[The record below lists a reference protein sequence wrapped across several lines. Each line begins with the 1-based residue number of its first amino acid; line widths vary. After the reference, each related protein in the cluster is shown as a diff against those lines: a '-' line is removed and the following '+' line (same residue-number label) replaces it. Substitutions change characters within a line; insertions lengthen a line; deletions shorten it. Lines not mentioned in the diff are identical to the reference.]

1 MRPVA
6 DSDATSSDRKAA
18 HRSPTPAP
26 QAAAPVERNVIPAD
40 PGPADPIPADRAP
53 ADRASG
59 EGGAVLPPVARKPM
73 KPIGPAALKALREA
87 IRSGTY
93 PSDDVVRDGIER
105 LIRRGE

>member
-6 DSDATSSDRKAA
+6 DSDTAGRRLAADRPAA
-18 HRSPTPAP
+18 ASAPAALP
-26 QAAAPVERNVIPAD
+26 AAAPDASASTPSDA
-40 PGPADPIPADRAP
+40 AP
-53 ADRASG
+53 
-59 EGGAVLPPVARKPM
+59 LPPVAKRPM

-93 PSDDVVRDGIER
+93 PSDAVVRDGIER

>member
-6 DSDATSSDRKAA
+6 DSDTAGRRLAADRPAA
-18 HRSPTPAP
+18 ASAPAALP
-26 QAAAPVERNVIPAD
+26 AAAPA
-40 PGPADPIPADRAP
+40 AP
-53 ADRASG
+53 DAS
-59 EGGAVLPPVARKPM
+59 ASTPSDAAPLPPVAKRPM

-93 PSDDVVRDGIER
+93 PSDAVVRDGIER

>member
-1 MRPVA
+1 M
-6 DSDATSSDRKAA
+6 
-18 HRSPTPAP
+18 
-26 QAAAPVERNVIPAD
+26 
-40 PGPADPIPADRAP
+40 
-53 ADRASG
+53 
-59 EGGAVLPPVARKPM
+59 LPPVARKPM

>member
-18 HRSPTPAP
+18 HRTPTPAP

-40 PGPADPIPADRAP
+40 PGPADRAP
-53 ADRASG
+53 ADLASG

>member
-6 DSDATSSDRKAA
+6 DSDATSSDRKGA
-18 HRSPTPAP
+18 HRPPAAPSPAP
-26 QAAAPVERNVIPAD
+26 QATDGIPTDGIPTDGIPVERAD
-40 PGPADPIPADRAP
+40 A
-53 ADRASG
+53 
-59 EGGAVLPPVARKPM
+59 LPPVARKPM